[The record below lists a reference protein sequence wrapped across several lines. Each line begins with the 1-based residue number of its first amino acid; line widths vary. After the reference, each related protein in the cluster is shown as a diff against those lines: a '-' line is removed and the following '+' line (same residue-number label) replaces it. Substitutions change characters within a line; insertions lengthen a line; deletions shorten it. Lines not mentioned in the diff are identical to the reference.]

1 MSIIKTSLR
10 KRNKARYN
18 LHYRIRTQYPEDASI
33 LNTARREFETTPNSE
48 LGKRL
53 VNDFGYTI
61 VMSLFK
67 SEN

>member
-1 MSIIKTSLR
+1 MSIIKTTLG

-18 LHYRIRTQYPEDASI
+18 LHYRLRTQYPEDAKF
-33 LNTARREFETTPNSE
+33 LNTARREFEITPNSE

-53 VNDFGYTI
+53 VNDFGYVI